1 MKLKI
6 ITILLFACSL
16 TAFGQELSQN
26 IRGTIIDKE
35 AKFALIGATGNI
47 ITLNNT
53 GAVANEEGN
62 YIFENV
68 PVGRHTIKF
77 SYVGYEDVVLNNI
90 VVDAGKEVILNI
102 EMQESLSELMEVVVK
117 ARRNGQASNEM
128 ALVSARQFSV
138 EETDRYA
145 GSRGEPARMASNF
158 AGVQGADDSRND
170 IVIRG
175 NSPSGVLWRVEGV
188 SIPNPNHFAIPGT
201 SGGPVSIINNKYL
214 TNSDFFT
221 GAFPAEFGNSTSGVF
236 DLRLRNGNNKK
247 HEFMVQF
254 GFLGSEAMAEG
265 PLNKDKGSSYMAT
278 YRYAN
283 LWLFNKIG
291 VDIGTAAVPKYQ
303 DGFLRFNFPQQD
315 GANLALWAFGGN
327 STIDILISEQTL
339 EDRNIFGSNDRDQ
352 YYSSAMGVAGI
363 TYSKPIKKKT
373 FVKATLAASS
383 NLQDANHDY
392 VLLNND
398 SEGNPIVDGDKYS
411 INRLI
416 PILDYVFKETKYSG
430 VLSINQKFSAR
441 STLKFGINADL
452 VNFNSYD
459 SARVVT
465 PQPQV
470 SITPWDTRW
479 LSDRN
484 YLQLQPYAQWKYFID
499 ERWTMNIGATSFYS
513 SINSNSFSAME
524 PRAGLSFEPG
534 NGNKLS
540 LATGLHSQM
549 QSPYTYFYG
558 ESLQN
563 ENSDYLNHEMG
574 LTKSWHFVL
583 GYNKLLAKNMRLMIE
598 TYYQKLFNIPIET
611 DPASSFSMVNSGAG
625 FSRIFPEE
633 LVNEG
638 TGRNYGV
645 ELTLEKFFSD
655 GFYFLTTASLFDA
668 KYKGADGILRNT
680 DFNGKYAINALFA
693 KEIKFKRSALSL
705 GAKFTAVGGRWYGP
719 VDEAASEAAQEII
732 YQDADRNTLQFD
744 AYKRLDGKID
754 YKINRR
760 GLTHTIAIDL
770 VNPLGIQNI
779 LSLSYAPQPDG
790 TFIKQEYQLG
800 FLPVFFYRV
809 NF

>member
-1 MKLKI
+1 
-6 ITILLFACSL
+6 
-16 TAFGQELSQN
+16 
-26 IRGTIIDKE
+26 
-35 AKFALIGATGNI
+35 
-47 ITLNNT
+47 
-53 GAVANEEGN
+53 
-62 YIFENV
+62 
-68 PVGRHTIKF
+68 
-77 SYVGYEDVVLNNI
+77 
-90 VVDAGKEVILNI
+90 
-102 EMQESLSELMEVVVK
+102 
-117 ARRNGQASNEM
+117 
-128 ALVSARQFSV
+128 
-138 EETDRYA
+138 
-145 GSRGEPARMASNF
+145 
-158 AGVQGADDSRND
+158 
-170 IVIRG
+170 
-175 NSPSGVLWRVEGV
+175 
-188 SIPNPNHFAIPGT
+188 
-201 SGGPVSIINNKYL
+201 
-214 TNSDFFT
+214 
-221 GAFPAEFGNSTSGVF
+221 
-236 DLRLRNGNNKK
+236 
-247 HEFMVQF
+247 
-254 GFLGSEAMAEG
+254 
-265 PLNKDKGSSYMAT
+265 
-278 YRYAN
+278 
-283 LWLFNKIG
+283 
-291 VDIGTAAVPKYQ
+291 
-303 DGFLRFNFPQQD
+303 
-315 GANLALWAFGGN
+315 
-327 STIDILISEQTL
+327 
-339 EDRNIFGSNDRDQ
+339 
-352 YYSSAMGVAGI
+352 MGVAGI

-470 SITPWDTRW
+470 TITPWDTRW

-513 SINSNSFSAME
+513 SINSNSFSAIE

-668 KYKGADGILRNT
+668 KYKGADGVLRNT
-680 DFNGKYAINALFA
+680 DFNGKYAFNALFA

-779 LSLSYAPQPDG
+779 LSLSYSPQPDG

>member
-236 DLRLRNGNNKK
+236 DLKLRNGNNKK

-303 DGFLRFNFPQQD
+303 DGFLRFNFPQKD

-513 SINSNSFSAME
+513 SINSNSFSAIE

-668 KYKGADGILRNT
+668 KYKGADGVLRNT
-680 DFNGKYAINALFA
+680 DFNGKYAFNALFA

>member
-1 MKLKI
+1 
-6 ITILLFACSL
+6 
-16 TAFGQELSQN
+16 
-26 IRGTIIDKE
+26 
-35 AKFALIGATGNI
+35 
-47 ITLNNT
+47 
-53 GAVANEEGN
+53 
-62 YIFENV
+62 
-68 PVGRHTIKF
+68 
-77 SYVGYEDVVLNNI
+77 
-90 VVDAGKEVILNI
+90 
-102 EMQESLSELMEVVVK
+102 
-117 ARRNGQASNEM
+117 
-128 ALVSARQFSV
+128 
-138 EETDRYA
+138 
-145 GSRGEPARMASNF
+145 
-158 AGVQGADDSRND
+158 
-170 IVIRG
+170 
-175 NSPSGVLWRVEGV
+175 
-188 SIPNPNHFAIPGT
+188 
-201 SGGPVSIINNKYL
+201 
-214 TNSDFFT
+214 
-221 GAFPAEFGNSTSGVF
+221 
-236 DLRLRNGNNKK
+236 
-247 HEFMVQF
+247 
-254 GFLGSEAMAEG
+254 
-265 PLNKDKGSSYMAT
+265 
-278 YRYAN
+278 
-283 LWLFNKIG
+283 
-291 VDIGTAAVPKYQ
+291 
-303 DGFLRFNFPQQD
+303 
-315 GANLALWAFGGN
+315 
-327 STIDILISEQTL
+327 
-339 EDRNIFGSNDRDQ
+339 
-352 YYSSAMGVAGI
+352 
-363 TYSKPIKKKT
+363 
-373 FVKATLAASS
+373 
-383 NLQDANHDY
+383 
-392 VLLNND
+392 
-398 SEGNPIVDGDKYS
+398 
-411 INRLI
+411 
-416 PILDYVFKETKYSG
+416 
-430 VLSINQKFSAR
+430 
-441 STLKFGINADL
+441 
-452 VNFNSYD
+452 
-459 SARVVT
+459 
-465 PQPQV
+465 
-470 SITPWDTRW
+470 
-479 LSDRN
+479 
-484 YLQLQPYAQWKYFID
+484 
-499 ERWTMNIGATSFYS
+499 
-513 SINSNSFSAME
+513 
-524 PRAGLSFEPG
+524 
-534 NGNKLS
+534 GNKLS

-668 KYKGADGILRNT
+668 KYKGADGVLRNT
-680 DFNGKYAINALFA
+680 DFNGKYAFNALFA

>member
-47 ITLNNT
+47 ISLNNT

-236 DLRLRNGNNKK
+236 DLKLRNGNNKK

-303 DGFLRFNFPQQD
+303 DGFLRFNFPQKD

-352 YYSSAMGVAGI
+352 YYYSAMGVAGI

-398 SEGNPIVDGDKYS
+398 SEGNPIVEGDKYS

-513 SINSNSFSAME
+513 SINSNSFSAIE

-668 KYKGADGILRNT
+668 KYKGADCVLRNT
-680 DFNGKYAINALFA
+680 DFNGKYAFNALFA